1 MVETR
6 TGKSVKNAQ
15 VALFFYIINLLLN
28 FISRKAFIDYLGAE
42 VNTTA
47 INLLGFLNLAELGVG
62 SAISYTLYKPLFE
75 KNEQAVNEIVS
86 VQGWLYRKIAC
97 VVFIGGCVLMCF
109 FPLFFRKMELP
120 LWYAYGSFGVL
131 LISSLLGYFVSYR
144 QIVLTADQKDYKV
157 TFNVQGGKF
166 LKVVLQVIAI
176 IFLANGYIYW
186 LALELLMSILIAITL
201 NRTIRKEYPWLR
213 TFPSKGNYLKKKY
226 PEIIIKTKQLF
237 FHRLGSFALS
247 QTSPLIIYAYAS
259 LTVVAIYGNYILII
273 GGATL
278 FINSLFNSVGAG
290 IGNLVAEG
298 NKDKIKSFYWEYVS
312 VRYWGISIICF
323 GIYMMSHSFIRLWVG
338 EEYTLSQSPFILLII
353 YTIIIG
359 TRVND
364 LFLSAYGMYQDV
376 WAPIAEAVINIGGS
390 ILLGY
395 YWGLTG
401 IIAGIVISLFLIVF
415 CWKPYFLFRF
425 GFKDSIGE
433 YIIRIFKYLMLMA
446 IAFIV
451 SSIFTEKIENIYIE
465 SYLDWIS
472 ETIKY
477 LSLYSILISL
487 LFLIFDSGFRGFA
500 NRMILLLKLKR

>member
-1 MVETR
+1 
-6 TGKSVKNAQ
+6 
-15 VALFFYIINLLLN
+15 
-28 FISRKAFIDYLGAE
+28 
-42 VNTTA
+42 
-47 INLLGFLNLAELGVG
+47 
-62 SAISYTLYKPLFE
+62 
-75 KNEQAVNEIVS
+75 
-86 VQGWLYRKIAC
+86 
-97 VVFIGGCVLMCF
+97 
-109 FPLFFRKMELP
+109 
-120 LWYAYGSFGVL
+120 
-131 LISSLLGYFVSYR
+131 
-144 QIVLTADQKDYKV
+144 
-157 TFNVQGGKF
+157 
-166 LKVVLQVIAI
+166 
-176 IFLANGYIYW
+176 
-186 LALELLMSILIAITL
+186 
-201 NRTIRKEYPWLR
+201 
-213 TFPSKGNYLKKKY
+213 
-226 PEIIIKTKQLF
+226 
-237 FHRLGSFALS
+237 
-247 QTSPLIIYAYAS
+247 
-259 LTVVAIYGNYILII
+259 
-273 GGATL
+273 
-278 FINSLFNSVGAG
+278 
-290 IGNLVAEG
+290 
-298 NKDKIKSFYWEYVS
+298 
-312 VRYWGISIICF
+312 
-323 GIYMMSHSFIRLWVG
+323 MSHSFIRLWVG